1 MKFASLI
8 IPALLAT
15 VIPAAAVPLSQQDT
29 AYLTSAMQ
37 EQLGR
42 YALATMV
49 SRSGSGAVQSYAR
62 NVVKDAAANTTA
74 LDALAKR
81 DGVAI
86 PKGPNTL
93 DDYHYSQMQGLHGS
107 RLDQEFV
114 DALRADVGM
123 EQDNVKTEM
132 TSGQDPSVK
141 AFAKKRYSAMQHEAT
156 QLKQL

>member
-8 IPALLAT
+8 LSALLAS
-15 VIPAAAVPLSQQDT
+15 VLPAAAASLSQQDT

-49 SRSGSGAVQSYAR
+49 SRSGSGTVQSFAR

-86 PKGPNTL
+86 PKGPSTL
-93 DDYHYSQMQGLHGS
+93 DEYHYSQMQGLHGAQ
-107 RLDQEFV
+107 LDREFV

-123 EQDNVKTEM
+123 EQDDVKSEM
-132 TSGQDPSVK
+132 TSGQDPAVK
-141 AFAKKRYSAMQHEAT
+141 AFAKKRYSAMQHEAS